1 VTFRPGALKERTMDL
16 KQTKN
21 LLQTKI
27 AARVMFYFGVFG
39 LALSALSVNVPD
51 WKLVGAT
58 PLGFLKASDTC
69 FLMCIAIMLAHL
81 VDASARNAAPEK
93 KE

>member
-1 VTFRPGALKERTMDL
+1 MNLTQA
-16 KQTKN
+16 KN

-27 AARVMFYFGVFG
+27 AARVMFYLGVLG
-39 LALSALSVNVPD
+39 LALSALSVNIPD

-69 FLMCIAIMLAHL
+69 FLMCIAILLAHL
-81 VDASARNAAPEK
+81 VDVSGGTSDAEK

>member
-1 VTFRPGALKERTMDL
+1 MNLT
-16 KQTKN
+16 QTKN

-27 AARVMFYFGVFG
+27 AARVMFYLGVLG
-39 LALSALSVNVPD
+39 LALSALSVNIPD

-69 FLMCIAIMLAHL
+69 FLMCIAILLAHL
-81 VDASARNAAPEK
+81 VDVSAGSAPEK

>member
-1 VTFRPGALKERTMDL
+1 MELTQA
-16 KQTKN
+16 KN
-21 LLQTKI
+21 VLQTKI
-27 AARVMFYFGVFG
+27 AARVMFYFGVLG
-39 LALSALSVNVPD
+39 LALSALSVNIPD

-81 VDASARNAAPEK
+81 VDASSKGAAEPAK

>member
-1 VTFRPGALKERTMDL
+1 MDI
-16 KQTKN
+16 KQAKN

-27 AARVMFYFGVFG
+27 AARVMFYFGVIG
-39 LALSALSVNVPD
+39 LGLSALSVNIPD

-81 VDASARNAAPEK
+81 VDASGRTATADK
-93 KE
+93 KQ

>member
-1 VTFRPGALKERTMDL
+1 MDL
-16 KQTKN
+16 SQTKN
-21 LLQTKI
+21 VLQTKI
-27 AARVMFYFGVFG
+27 AARVMFYFGVIG
-39 LALSALSVNVPD
+39 LALSALSVNIPD

-69 FLMCIAIMLAHL
+69 FLMAITIMLAHL
-81 VDASARNAAPEK
+81 VDATAKKAEPEK

>member
-1 VTFRPGALKERTMDL
+1 MNLT
-16 KQTKN
+16 QSKN

-27 AARVMFYFGVFG
+27 AARVMFYFGVVG
-39 LALSALSVNVPD
+39 LALSALSVNIPD

-69 FLMCIAIMLAHL
+69 FLMCIAILLAHL
-81 VDASARNAAPEK
+81 VDASGSKTAADADK
-93 KE
+93 KA

>member
-1 VTFRPGALKERTMDL
+1 MMNLPDA
-16 KQTKN
+16 KN
-21 LLQTKI
+21 VLQTKI
-27 AARVMFYFGVFG
+27 AARIMFYFGVIG
-39 LALSALSVNVPD
+39 LALSALSVNIPD

-69 FLMCIAIMLAHL
+69 FLMCIAIMVAHL
-81 VDASARNAAPEK
+81 VDASGKKAAADN

>member
-1 VTFRPGALKERTMDL
+1 MELTQP
-16 KQTKN
+16 KN
-21 LLQTKI
+21 VLQTKI
-27 AARVMFYFGVFG
+27 AARVMFYFGVLG
-39 LALSALSVNVPD
+39 LALSALSVNIPD

-81 VDASARNAAPEK
+81 VDATSKKAAEPAK

>member
-1 VTFRPGALKERTMDL
+1 MELSQA
-16 KQTKN
+16 KN
-21 LLQTKI
+21 ALQTKI
-27 AARVMFYFGVFG
+27 AARVMFYFGVLG
-39 LALSALSVNVPD
+39 LALSALSVNIPD

-81 VDASARNAAPEK
+81 VDASAKKAAEPAK

>member
-1 VTFRPGALKERTMDL
+1 MNLSD
-16 KQTKN
+16 TKN

-27 AARVMFYFGVFG
+27 AARVMFYFGVLG
-39 LALSALSVNVPD
+39 LALSALSVNIPD

-81 VDASARNAAPEK
+81 VDASGKKADAPKLDVAK

>member
-1 VTFRPGALKERTMDL
+1 MNLS
-16 KQTKN
+16 QTKN

-27 AARVMFYFGVFG
+27 AARVMFYFGVIG
-39 LALSALSVNVPD
+39 LALSALSVNIPD

-81 VDASARNAAPEK
+81 VDASSARATAPEK